1 MQNNSLMEMNNM
13 FKRLDFVIIAVLMIL
28 SFLPEIIL
36 GASVGKNFSTTYA
49 EITVSGKLYKT
60 IPLSVHKGEE
70 IIEVKSKNGI
80 NIVKVKDNKIGIIEA
95 DCPDK
100 VCMNPE
106 YIEKP
111 GQSLV
116 CLPNKVMI
124 EIKGKAEDDIILSH

>member
-1 MQNNSLMEMNNM
+1 M
-13 FKRLDFVIIAVLMIL
+13 FKKLDFIIIAVLMIL

-36 GASVGKNFSTTYA
+36 GASVGKGLSNTYA

-60 IPLSVHKGEE
+60 IPLAQHRGEE
-70 IIEVKSKNGI
+70 VIEIKTKLGSNIIQI
-80 NIVKVKDNKIGIIEA
+80 KDNKIGIIEA
-95 DCPDK
+95 DCPDQ

-116 CLPNKVMI
+116 CLPHRVMI
-124 EIKGKAEDDIILSH
+124 EVKGMAEDDIILSY

>member
-1 MQNNSLMEMNNM
+1 M
-13 FKRLDFVIIAVLMIL
+13 FKKLDFVIIAVLMLL

-36 GASVGKNFSTTYA
+36 GASLGKGFNNTYA

-60 IPLSVHKGEE
+60 IPLSENKGEE
-70 IIEVKSKNGI
+70 TIEIKTKEGTNII
-80 NIVKVKDNKIGIIEA
+80 KVKDNKIGIIEA

-100 VCMNPE
+100 VCMNPA

-116 CLPNKVMI
+116 CLPHKVMI
-124 EIKGKAEDDIILSH
+124 QIKGTSEDDIILSY

>member
-1 MQNNSLMEMNNM
+1 M
-13 FKRLDFVIIAVLMIL
+13 FKKLDFVIIAVLMVL

-36 GASVGKNFSTTYA
+36 GASIGKGYNNTYA
-49 EITVSGKLYKT
+49 EITIAGKIYKT
-60 IPLSVHKGEE
+60 IPLSEHKGEE
-70 IIEVKSKNGI
+70 TIEVKTKDGL
-80 NIVKVKDNKIGIIEA
+80 NIIKVKDNKIGIIEA

-116 CLPNKVMI
+116 CLPHRVMI
-124 EIKGKAEDDIILSH
+124 EIKGKIDDDIILSH

>member
-1 MQNNSLMEMNNM
+1 M
-13 FKRLDFVIIAVLMIL
+13 FKKLDFVIIAVLMVL

-36 GASVGKNFSTTYA
+36 GASIGKGYNNTYA
-49 EITVSGKLYKT
+49 EITIAGKIYKT
-60 IPLSVHKGEE
+60 IPLSEHKGEGS
-70 IIEVKSKNGI
+70 IEVKTKDGF
-80 NIVKVKDNKIGIIEA
+80 NIIKVKDNKIGIIEA

-116 CLPNKVMI
+116 CLPHRVMI
-124 EIKGKAEDDIILSH
+124 EIKGKIDDDIILSH

>member
-1 MQNNSLMEMNNM
+1 M
-13 FKRLDFVIIAVLMIL
+13 FKKLDFVIIAVLMLL

-36 GASVGKNFSTTYA
+36 GESVGKGFNNTYA

-60 IPLSVHKGEE
+60 VPLSENKGEKTIE
-70 IIEVKSKNGI
+70 IKTKEGT
-80 NIVKVKDNKIGIIEA
+80 NIIKIKDNKIGIIEA

-100 VCMNPE
+100 VCMNPD

-116 CLPNKVMI
+116 CLPHKVMI
-124 EIKGKAEDDIILSH
+124 QIKGTSEDDVILSY

>member
-1 MQNNSLMEMNNM
+1 M
-13 FKRLDFVIIAVLMIL
+13 FKKLDFVIIAVLMLL

-36 GASVGKNFSTTYA
+36 GASVGKGYNNTYA
-49 EITVSGKLYKT
+49 EITVSGRIYKT
-60 IPLSVHKGEE
+60 IPLSEHKGEE
-70 IIEVKSKNGI
+70 TIEVKTKDGI
-80 NIVKVKDNKIGIIEA
+80 NVIKIRDNKIGIIEA

-116 CLPNKVMI
+116 CLPHKVMV
-124 EIKGKAEDDIILSH
+124 EIKGKIDDDIILSH

>member
-1 MQNNSLMEMNNM
+1 M
-13 FKRLDFVIIAVLMIL
+13 FKKLDFVIIAVLMLL

-36 GASVGKNFSTTYA
+36 GASVGKGYNNTYA
-49 EITVSGKLYKT
+49 EITVAGKIYKT
-60 IPLSVHKGEE
+60 IPLSEHKGEE
-70 IIEVKSKNGI
+70 SIEVKTKDGI
-80 NIVKVKDNKIGIIEA
+80 NIIKIKDNKIGIIEA

-116 CLPNKVMI
+116 CLPHRVMI
-124 EIKGKAEDDIILSH
+124 EIKGKIDDDIILSH